1 MKTKLMFALSVVFLL
16 LGQVFALTVSSGDVK
31 LGEWNKRTTVA
42 RAYAEKNNIPLLLFR
57 VNNGCS
63 KCRKLEGACAEESF
77 LTWQKNR
84 QLVMV
89 LSSNIDS
96 TTDYNAG
103 KELTPQSVID
113 SSSMPKIAVYWK
125 KADGTILHKG
135 FVGRSGQML
144 GQDRG
149 LPLEEQMMNA
159 VDSILRDYQPTPP
172 YKGGTFSVKESSGH
186 RYEAEM
192 TTSSVSVGL
201 VRDAAVKNDTAGNK
215 LVAYAPGGKVLSTTE
230 LAWKTGD
237 VQKSVTV
244 NIPARTLTAN
254 GQKITLILQD
264 ADGKPKDTN
273 TITCVTAGNSVKN
286 PRWIGEDFAEGEWTM
301 DFEAAL
307 RKSAAASRD
316 SYTLVAVTGALWC
329 PDCKNTDDNFLS
341 VTNETGANRFAQWAV
356 QRGVNLVTV
365 DIPNFKS
372 ETYTAESPSLL
383 SRAPYATSFGV
394 QSGLGY
400 LTRKGVSDADALKV
414 LKRNHQ
420 LVAKSSSTSILRRPE
435 DANSYRTG
443 VPIFVLLRGD
453 GTVAARL
460 TYFASK
466 SPVAE
471 DQTQWA
477 NIIKRF
483 DEMIE
488 IAQRGGSHFDD
499 IDNNHFSTTK
509 ESLTADGGSVSGEIS
524 HADFMDVY
532 KLAGTTGGVLQKIE
546 VTGSSSATV
555 KVEIFNDANTFS
567 NAVSGKLSAGVS
579 LERELPNGN
588 YFVKV
593 SGADIAGGDFSVK
606 NAKANNFFAYSAR
619 ASLVLVPREQA
630 ATTTASPNSSEV
642 LMRLTAGTQYRIT
655 GLAATQVSG
664 GLDVVSG
671 QPNIYRANKA
681 TGTYR
686 LALSQPGG
694 EITYQIWKP
703 GSIGFTTT
711 EQRFLEMN
719 KTGSIKVARTG
730 GASGVATVKV
740 SLTKNLTTAGRLEA
754 PAASS
759 ELTWRDGESGEK
771 TIAFSV
777 KADSVYQEPDTF
789 VLTIGAGGTCSAT
802 INAAAKTHTVT
813 VIDSDKPI
821 LDRVLYTGIRY
832 FPNFEV
838 NQSYPVNNILEDGRV
853 TIRKVSGKLPTGI
866 RVKYDKAT
874 KSVVFSG
881 KARMTGRYEYVFTIT
896 ERRDA
901 GSATGL
907 ETKFV
912 IDVVDPGEL
921 AEADADYNA
930 AVGNA
935 MSLDLPIYAKVGDQR
950 VLAGLLDLSVSRL
963 NRISARFKGASSRTF
978 SFSGYWQTLVN
989 GEVGAVLKT
998 RAGQELVLRLSR
1010 EGLLFAAIS
1019 NADTDFGSAL
1029 TSPEGGVSAFAEGG
1043 FEPYSGYYTVTLPV
1057 VTDDLTVGQE
1067 TIPTGT
1073 GYMTLKMSA
1082 SSFTR
1087 TGRVS
1092 YSGKYADGTSLSGSA
1107 YLLPNA
1113 YADGSAQLCIFKRS
1127 TKNAIGLVLKVAPNA
1142 AVNYEDNPMGVLAD
1156 EDVLPYWKSSAFG
1169 LVPLNVY
1176 GGYYDKEMDL
1186 LSCCAADYNTE
1197 KFEFV
1202 CDLAYFASSETYGNI
1217 VGVPQANVIVSS
1229 SAFNVDQLNDL
1240 KLTIKLMKRT
1250 GVVSGRFPVRF
1261 SNGKTVT
1268 MKFYGVLLPHWY
1280 DCGCGDGAP
1289 VVLENRPFFSGFAN
1303 YTDTVNGQRVKRSFA
1318 VDLNPFVE
1326 GEE

>member
-16 LGQVFALTVSSGDVK
+16 LGQVFALTLSSGDVK
-31 LGEWNKRTTVA
+31 LGEWNRRTTAA

-89 LSSNIDS
+89 VSSNIDPA
-96 TTDYNAG
+96 TEYNAG
-103 KELTPQSVID
+103 RELTPQSVIA

-144 GQDRG
+144 GQDRS

-159 VDSILRDYQPTPP
+159 VDSILRDYRPVPP
-172 YKGGTFSVKESSGH
+172 YKGGKFAVTESSGH
-186 RYEAEM
+186 RYEVEAN
-192 TTSSVSVGL
+192 TQSVSVGV
-201 VRDAAVKNDTAGNK
+201 VRDASVKGSAASNRLIAYRPDGTSFWTKDLSWAVNEVQKTVTVDI
-215 LVAYAPGGKVLSTTE
+215 PGG
-230 LAWKTGD
+230 A
-237 VQKSVTV
+237 
-244 NIPARTLTAN
+244 LTAN
-254 GQKITLILQD
+254 NQKIKLILLD
-264 ADGKPKDTN
+264 ANGESKDTN
-273 TITCVTAGNSVKN
+273 TITCVTMGNSVKN
-286 PRWIGEDFAEGEWTM
+286 PRWIGEAFNPGEWTM
-301 DFEAAL
+301 DLAAATN
-307 RKSAAASRD
+307 KSA
-316 SYTLVAVTGALWC
+316 YTLVAVTGALWC
-329 PDCKNTDDNFLS
+329 PDCKNTDNNFLN
-341 VTNETGANRFAQWAV
+341 VKDAAGKNRFAQWAV
-356 QRGVNLVTV
+356 QRGINLVTV
-365 DIPNFKS
+365 DVPNFKGES
-372 ETYTAESPSLL
+372 HVAESPSLL
-383 SRAPYATSFGV
+383 SRTPYTTSFGV

-435 DANSYRTG
+435 DTNSYRTG

-567 NAVSGKLSAGVS
+567 NAASGKLSAGVS

-630 ATTTASPNSSEV
+630 ATATASPNSSEV

-664 GLDVVSG
+664 GLEVVSG

-686 LALSQPGG
+686 LALRQPGG

-730 GASGVATVKV
+730 GSSGVATVKV

-853 TIRKVSGKLPTGI
+853 TIKKVSGKLPTGI

-921 AEADADYNA
+921 AETDADYNA

-1057 VTDDLTVGQE
+1057 VTDGLTAGRE

-1073 GYMTLKMSA
+1073 GYMTLKMNA

-1092 YSGKYADGTSLSGSA
+1092 YSGKYADGTSFSGST

-1127 TKNAIGLVLKVAPNA
+1127 TRNTIGLVLKVAPNA
-1142 AVNYEDNPMGVLAD
+1142 AENYEENPMGVLAD
-1156 EDVLPYWKSSAFG
+1156 EEVLPYWRSSSFG
-1169 LVPLNVY
+1169 LIPLNVY
-1176 GGYYDKEMDL
+1176 GGYYDTKMDL

-1197 KFEFV
+1197 KFEFA
-1202 CDLAYFASSETYGNI
+1202 CDLDYFAPSETYGNI
-1217 VGVPQANVIVSS
+1217 VGMPQANVIVSS
-1229 SAFNVDQLNDL
+1229 SAFDVDQLNDL

-1250 GVVSGRFPVRF
+1250 GLVSGRFPVRF
-1261 SNGKTVT
+1261 SNGKTITV
-1268 MKFYGVLLPHWY
+1268 MFYGVLLPHWY

-1289 VVLENRPFFSGFAN
+1289 VVLENRPFFSGFAR
-1303 YTDTVNGQRVKRSFA
+1303 YTDIVNGQRVKRSFA
-1318 VDLNPFVE
+1318 VDFNPIIE
-1326 GEE
+1326 SEE